1 MGQYFLV
8 VNTDKKQYIDAWKFG
23 EGVADLQAV
32 SGYHAQAVALL
43 MCRMNEVRD
52 TADTL
57 LGSWSGD
64 NVIAAAEY
72 ASPEENGDSAE
83 RNLYKTAR
91 DEFED
96 ISYKALAM
104 LCDTHEPVCWELAE
118 KASTRRHERL
128 IFHLGNA
135 ITEAGCASLEQALNE
150 VISSNWKDRYQAAAE
165 HYAAPV

>member
-8 VNTDKKQYIDAWKFG
+8 VNTDKKQFIDAWKFG
-23 EGVADLQAV
+23 EGVETLQAV

-43 MCRMNEVRD
+43 TCRMDQVRD
-52 TADTL
+52 TAESL

-72 ASPEENGDSAE
+72 ASTGNNAE
-83 RNLYKTAR
+83 HNLYKTAR

-104 LCDTHEPVCWELAE
+104 LCDTHESVCWELAE
-118 KASTRRHERL
+118 KVSTPRYEKL
-128 IFHLGNA
+128 IYHLGNT
-135 ITEAGCASLEQALNE
+135 IEEAGCISLEQALNE
-150 VISSNWKDRYQAAAE
+150 VIGANWKDRHQAAAE
-165 HYAAPV
+165 HYAAQEA

>member
-8 VNTDKKQYIDAWKFG
+8 VNTDKKQFIDAWKFG
-23 EGVADLQAV
+23 EGVAYLQAV

-43 MCRMNEVRD
+43 TCRMDQVRG
-52 TADTL
+52 TEGNL

-64 NVIAAAEY
+64 NVIVAAEY
-72 ASPEENGDSAE
+72 SLTGNDGVE

-104 LCDTHEPVCWELAE
+104 LCATHEPVCWELAE

-135 ITEAGCASLEQALNE
+135 ISEAGSGSLEQALNE
-150 VISSNWKDRYQAAAE
+150 VIGAEWKDRYKAAAE